1 MTESSVMVVTLSY
14 DGAIVRWNVAVKI
27 RPHYDG
33 ATDEYAE
40 HDAIQHHGNLHP
52 LIAHLQVEIL
62 QARRQSCRKCIAG
75 DAANL
80 ILATSSVWSL
90 SHVGPTS

>member
-1 MTESSVMVVTLSY
+1 MVVTLSY

-80 ILATSSVWSL
+80 ILATSSVYMVTITRRPYIININS
-90 SHVGPTS
+90 